1 MTDTERALK
10 HLPLDR
16 LIPSPDNV
24 RKTPAQGSAFDQLK
38 ASIAAH
44 GVLENL
50 LVRPIQSD
58 ADSGIRYEVVAGG
71 RRLAALRALA
81 DEGHFVPDHPVPCH
95 VLPDDSP
102 AAELSLTENTVRAAM
117 HPADQVEAFAK
128 LARDGATVP
137 EIAARFGVAERM
149 VEQRLRLGNA
159 APKLLDAYRAGDMGL
174 QALQAFCVTAD
185 AQLQLAVW
193 EELKAQHY
201 GPSVWQIRRL
211 LTEGR
216 LPGNAAV
223 ALFVG
228 AAAYEEAGGMLTRD
242 LFAED
247 DEHGT
252 WFDDPALLRKLAL
265 KKLEAVAEKLRS
277 EWSWV
282 EPRIE
287 VDWSDTARY
296 AQIRPR
302 PGEPTADET
311 KEAERLTARRDE
323 LTELDDDQWTEEAE
337 SEHDRIE
344 ARLEEIQQAVA
355 DRAEFSDEDRKIAGA
370 IVTVSDDGNLRVI
383 RGLVRPEDLPAARSD
398 NADAPEQAAGT
409 TGPGASHGTT
419 AARGDPDDRIRPPTM
434 SAPAPDPAAVA
445 RKRTGIGIGLGDDLR
460 AIRTALVK
468 TGLALYF
475 DAAFDLCLFQMARA
489 VFAPG
494 YRPHALDIAVSPTPD
509 RPIVRRNDEDFAAVS
524 PGEAMLERN
533 RDGLPLEWLT
543 MEDDREAFQALCE
556 LSDEQKQSLFAS
568 CVAHT
573 VNGQLA
579 FEPSARPELEA
590 TVARLDMDFAG
601 FYRPDADIFWSRLT
615 KARILQIAGNVL
627 GLDWAAARAKLK
639 KPELVSAVARAF
651 AHDPE
656 PASYLPAVARAKALK
671 WTPPGF
677 EAFDTGEL
685 AADAKTPESSAEDGT
700 PNATAAGEPDAPPH
714 NGDAATAEP
723 ANDAELANGS
733 GSVSAPANGENR
745 DAPVTEVPA
754 FLRVSP

>member
-1 MTDTERALK
+1 MSDSERTMRCI
-10 HLPLDR
+10 PLHS
-16 LIPSPDNV
+16 LIPSPHNV
-24 RKTPAQGSAFDQLK
+24 RKTPAEGAAFEQLK

-44 GVLENL
+44 GLLENL
-50 LVRPIQSD
+50 LVQPADQHDD
-58 ADSGIRYEVVAGG
+58 APGRHEVVAGG
-71 RRLAALRALA
+71 RRLAALQALA
-81 DEGHFVPDHPVPCH
+81 DDGALKPDHPVACH
-95 VLPDDSP
+95 VLPRAS
-102 AAELSLTENTVRAAM
+102 AAVELSLVENTVRAAM
-117 HPADQVEAFAK
+117 HPADQVEAFAQI
-128 LARDGATVP
+128 ARDGGTVA
-137 EIAARFGVAERM
+137 EIAARFGVSERT

-159 APKLLDAYRAGDMGL
+159 APELLDAYRAGDMGL

-223 ALFVG
+223 AIFVG
-228 AAAYEEAGGMLTRD
+228 ATAYEAAGGLITRD
-242 LFAED
+242 LFADE

-265 KKLEAVAEKLRS
+265 DKLEAAAEELRP

-287 VDWSDTARY
+287 VDWSDTARF
-296 AQIRPR
+296 AQIRPK
-302 PGEPTADET
+302 PGEPTDDET
-311 KEAERLTARRDE
+311 KEVERLTARRDE
-323 LTELDDDQWTEEAE
+323 LAELDDDDWTEEAE
-337 SEHDRIE
+337 SELDRIE
-344 ARLEEIQQAVA
+344 ARLEEIRQAVA

-370 IVTVSDDGNLRVI
+370 ILTVSDDGTLRVI

-398 NADAPEQAAGT
+398 EADAPKQAAGT
-409 TGPGASHGTT
+409 TDPAASHGTT

-468 TGLALYF
+468 AGLALYF

-509 RPIVRRNDEDFAAVS
+509 RPIVRRNDEDFGAVS

-543 MEDDREAFQALCE
+543 IEDDREAFQALCD

-568 CVAHT
+568 CVART

-579 FEPSARPELEA
+579 FEPSVRPELEA

-601 FYRPDADIFWSRLT
+601 FYRPDAEIFWNRLT
-615 KARILQIAGNVL
+615 KARILEIAGSVL
-627 GLDWAAARAKLK
+627 GLDWAAARTKLK
-639 KPELVSAVARAF
+639 KPELVSAVSRAF

-656 PASYLPAVARAKALK
+656 PASYLPADARAKALK

-677 EAFDTGEL
+677 EAFDTGEP
-685 AADAKTPESSAEDGT
+685 AADAGTPEPPAEDGT
-700 PNATAAGEPDAPPH
+700 PDATAAVEPDPPPH

-723 ANDAELANGS
+723 ANDAEPANGS
-733 GSVSAPANGENR
+733 GPVSAPANGEDR
-745 DAPVTEVPA
+745 DAPATEVPA
-754 FLRVSP
+754 FLRASP

>member
-1 MTDTERALK
+1 MTDIERTLK
-10 HLPLDR
+10 CLPLDR
-16 LIPSPDNV
+16 LIPSPENV
-24 RKTPAQGSAFDQLK
+24 RKTPADGSAFDELK
-38 ASIAAH
+38 ASITAH

-50 LVRPIQSD
+50 LVRPVESD
-58 ADSGIRYEVVAGG
+58 ADSDIRYEVVAGG
-71 RRLAALRALA
+71 RRLAALQALA

-128 LARDGATVP
+128 LARNGATVP
-137 EIAARFGVAERM
+137 EIAARFGVAERT

-159 APKLLDAYRAGDMGL
+159 APELLDAYRAGEMGL

-228 AAAYEEAGGMLTRD
+228 AVAYEAAGGMLTRD

-265 KKLEAVAEKLRS
+265 EKLEAAAEHLRRD
-277 EWSWV
+277 WSWV

-287 VDWSDTARY
+287 VDWSDTARF
-296 AQIRPR
+296 AQIRPK
-302 PGEPTADET
+302 PGEPTGDET
-311 KEAERLTARRDE
+311 KEVERLNARRDE
-323 LTELDDDQWTEEAE
+323 LTGLDDDQWTEETE
-337 SEHDRIE
+337 SELDRIE
-344 ARLEEIQQAVA
+344 AQLEEIRQAVA
-355 DRAEFSDEDRKIAGA
+355 ERAEFSDEDRKIAGA
-370 IVTVSDDGNLRVI
+370 IVTVADDGNLRVI

-398 NADAPEQAAGT
+398 KADAPEQTAGT
-409 TGPGASHGTT
+409 TDPRASHGTT
-419 AARGDPDDRIRPPTM
+419 TTPNDPEDRIRPPAM
-434 SAPAPDPAAVA
+434 SAPAPDPEAVA

-460 AIRTALVK
+460 AIRTTLVK
-468 TGLALYF
+468 AGLALYF

-494 YRPHALDIAVSPTPD
+494 YRPHALDIAVTPTPD
-509 RPIVRRNDEDFAAVS
+509 RPIVRRNHEDFAAVS

-533 RDGLPLEWLT
+533 RDGLPLDWLA
-543 MEDDREAFQALCE
+543 MEHDREAFQALCD
-556 LSDEQKQSLFAS
+556 LSTKDKRSLFAS
-568 CVAHT
+568 CVART

-601 FYRPDADIFWSRLT
+601 FYRPDADIFWSRLN
-615 KARILQIAGNVL
+615 KARILEIAGNVL
-627 GLDWAAARAKLK
+627 GPDWAAARAKLK
-639 KPELVSAVARAF
+639 KAELVSAVARAF

-656 PASYLPAVARAKALK
+656 PASYLPADARANALK

-677 EAFDTGEL
+677 EAFDTGES
-685 AADAKTPESSAEDGT
+685 AADAETPETSADIAK
-700 PNATAAGEPDAPPH
+700 PDTAAAAEPDTSPR
-714 NGDAATAEP
+714 NGAAATAEP
-723 ANDAELANGS
+723 ANGGEPANGS
-733 GSVSAPANGENR
+733 GPVSAPVNGEDQ
-745 DAPVTEVPA
+745 DAPATEVPE